1 MSIFQSYILYYF
13 IVFFTSLIVFL
24 SGLLKQAKVSN
35 SLTKL
40 IFWSALILPVAFSGL
55 RYGIGTDFFN
65 YTDIYY
71 RLTSSGNFINHFVNT
86 RFEPGWILLNQI
98 VKLIFNDVQY
108 LFIITSLLIWIFN
121 FKAIYDNRNKMSIAI
136 AMFILLSTLY
146 NPSFNTIRQSLAAS
160 VLMLAIKPILE
171 KRPIKFYLIIL
182 FAISFHYTA
191 IVFLPAYWIT
201 NSRIKNV
208 TFLKNISVIVG
219 TILFVI
225 LTPKL
230 LTFVTSFDS
239 LSYYS
244 HYELEFENFGIGK
257 IIIKLPIIIIII
269 FNLKRFKNNS
279 PMSKLI
285 IFYFIGII
293 LEYYSYFASYVNRIA
308 IYYEMIQIFI
318 LAAIVKVQTNKY
330 EKLLYSAII
339 VIYFTSWFTYN
350 YIYLN
355 RHQTIPYIWDL

>member
-1 MSIFQSYILYYF
+1 
-13 IVFFTSLIVFL
+13 
-24 SGLLKQAKVSN
+24 
-35 SLTKL
+35 
-40 IFWSALILPVAFSGL
+40 
-55 RYGIGTDFFN
+55 
-65 YTDIYY
+65 
-71 RLTSSGNFINHFVNT
+71 
-86 RFEPGWILLNQI
+86 
-98 VKLIFNDVQY
+98 
-108 LFIITSLLIWIFN
+108 
-121 FKAIYDNRNKMSIAI
+121 
-136 AMFILLSTLY
+136 
-146 NPSFNTIRQSLAAS
+146 
-160 VLMLAIKPILE
+160 
-171 KRPIKFYLIIL
+171 
-182 FAISFHYTA
+182 
-191 IVFLPAYWIT
+191 AYWIT

-355 RHQTIPYIWDL
+355 RHQT